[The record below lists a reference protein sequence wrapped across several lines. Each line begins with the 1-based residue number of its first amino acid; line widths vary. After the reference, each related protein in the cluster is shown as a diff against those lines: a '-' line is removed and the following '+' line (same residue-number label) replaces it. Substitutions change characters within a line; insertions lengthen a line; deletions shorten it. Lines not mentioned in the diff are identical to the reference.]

1 MTVLS
6 TTGNCAVYIDACT
19 PTAPRYSI
27 DRVPAFPCLSINKS
41 KEMFQLA
48 VFCSFQNFH
57 KRYVA
62 FKCRMLHMWFLFLIS
77 NISIVSCVRPYLC
90 PASRRWRPYYKWH
103 NNYVL
108 CTYVGFVQFRL
119 VYKCFKRLHI
129 RLLWIFWAI
138 ILFSNEEMLL
148 GIRRLS
154 SWLHGTRFVY
164 LAYQHEMTQKG
175 PRSTNKRPI
184 LFLSN
189 FFFLNYDHK

>member
-1 MTVLS
+1 
-6 TTGNCAVYIDACT
+6 
-19 PTAPRYSI
+19 
-27 DRVPAFPCLSINKS
+27 
-41 KEMFQLA
+41 
-48 VFCSFQNFH
+48 
-57 KRYVA
+57 
-62 FKCRMLHMWFLFLIS
+62 MWFLFLIS

-90 PASRRWRPYYKWH
+90 PASRRRRPYYKWHNNYVLCTYVGFVQFRLVYKCFKRLHMWRPYYKWH

-148 GIRRLS
+148 GIRRLF